1 MSIAVYSAL
10 MKVYAYCCCYGRA
23 CDLYPQIIA
32 SGLTPDAIMYGCLMP
47 FSAQCGRTELS
58 QELSCLAPQL
68 DTQSYLIRAA
78 GRDKDTDRTS
88 QLLEKL
94 AIYNCVLDACV
105 CAGDFARAKALTT
118 TMLEKSVV

>member
-1 MSIAVYSAL
+1 M
-10 MKVYAYCCCYGRA
+10 
-23 CDLYPQIIA
+23 IIA

-68 DTQSYLIRAA
+68 DTQSYVFLIRAA
-78 GRDKDTDRTS
+78 GRDKDTDRAF

-105 CAGDFARAKALTT
+105 CAGDLARAKALTT
-118 TMLEKSVV
+118 TMREKSVV

>member
-1 MSIAVYSAL
+1 M
-10 MKVYAYCCCYGRA
+10 
-23 CDLYPQIIA
+23 IIA

-58 QELSCLAPQL
+58 QELSCLVPQL
-68 DTQSYLIRAA
+68 DTQSYMSLIRAA
-78 GRDKDTDRTS
+78 GRDKDTDRAF

-105 CAGDFARAKALTT
+105 CAGDLARAKALTT
-118 TMLEKSVV
+118 TMREKSVV